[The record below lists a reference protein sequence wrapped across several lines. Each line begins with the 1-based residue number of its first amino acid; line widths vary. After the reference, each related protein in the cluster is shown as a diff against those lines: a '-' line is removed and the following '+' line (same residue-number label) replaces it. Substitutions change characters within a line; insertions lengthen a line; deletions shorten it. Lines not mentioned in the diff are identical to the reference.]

1 MNIQESGSIEEIK
14 KRLEEIAKT
23 RILVGIS
30 EDNETIQ
37 QMNKADNEAYQKHTD
52 EFIREHNITDEKK
65 IKKLKN
71 RNINN
76 LTNAQKLFINSRG
89 SPATGMPAR
98 PVLEPA
104 IQDKFDKISEKIRE
118 GAIKGLEGDME
129 GMLEDFD
136 MAGLMGQTAS
146 INWFDNPKN
155 GWAPNAE
162 STIKK
167 KGSNAPLIDTGAM
180 RKAITYSVVKD
191 ETAI

>member
-71 RNINN
+71 RKIND

-89 SPATGMPAR
+89 SPATNMPPR
-98 PVLEPA
+98 PVIEPA
-104 IQDKFDKISEKIRE
+104 IEDKFDQISEVIKQ

-136 MAGLMGQTAS
+136 MAGLMAQTAS

-155 GWAPNAE
+155 NWAPNAE
-162 STIKK
+162 RTIKA
-167 KGSNAPLIDTGAM
+167 KGSDSPLIDTGEM
-180 RKAITYSVVKD
+180 RKAITYAVVKGNKL
-191 ETAI
+191 

>member
-71 RNINN
+71 RKIND

-89 SPATGMPAR
+89 SPATNMPPR
-98 PVLEPA
+98 PVIEPA
-104 IQDKFDKISEKIRE
+104 IEDKFDKISEKIRE

-129 GMLEDFD
+129 GFREDYE
-136 MAGLMGQTAS
+136 MAGLMAQTAS

-155 GWAPNAE
+155 NWAPNAE
-162 STIKK
+162 RTIKA
-167 KGSNAPLIDTGAM
+167 KGSDSPLIDTGEM
-180 RKAITYSVVKD
+180 RKAITYAVVKGNKL
-191 ETAI
+191 

>member
-14 KRLEEIAKT
+14 NRLEEIAKT

-71 RNINN
+71 RKIND
-76 LTNAQKLFINSRG
+76 LTNAQKMFINSKG
-89 SPATGMPAR
+89 SPATNMPPR

-104 IQDKFDKISEKIRE
+104 IEDKFDQISEVIKQ

-180 RKAITYSVVKD
+180 RKAITYVVVKD

>member
-23 RILVGIS
+23 RILVGIPEDS
-30 EDNETIQ
+30 ESAEQ
-37 QMNKADNEAYQKHTD
+37 RKKEENEAYQKHTD

-71 RNINN
+71 RKIND
-76 LTNAQKLFINSRG
+76 LTNAQKMFINSRG
-89 SPATGMPAR
+89 SPATNMPPR

-104 IQDKFDKISEKIRE
+104 IEDKFDQISEVIKQ

-129 GMLEDFD
+129 GFRQDYDL
-136 MAGLMGQTAS
+136 AGLMGQTAS

-155 GWAPNAE
+155 NWSPNAE

-180 RKAITYSVVKD
+180 RKAITYVVVKD

>member
-23 RILVGIS
+23 RILVGIPEDS
-30 EDNETIQ
+30 ESAEQ
-37 QMNKADNEAYQKHTD
+37 RKKEENEAYQKHTD
-52 EFIREHNITDEKK
+52 KFIREHNITDEKK

-129 GMLEDFD
+129 GFREDYE
-136 MAGLMGQTAS
+136 MAGLMAQTAS

-155 GWAPNAE
+155 NWAPNAE
-162 STIKK
+162 RTIKA
-167 KGSNAPLIDTGAM
+167 KGSDSPLIDTGEM
-180 RKAITYSVVKD
+180 RKAITYAVVKGNKL
-191 ETAI
+191 